1 MESEGIA
8 VVTDPAELDPIS
20 VDPMSDELRA
30 TTCAAQVVRS
40 GRGLT
45 MVHQP
50 IVGLDGGSVVGYEAL
65 ARFEGVRAT
74 QAVFLHGQLLGIGAD
89 LEARVL
95 ERALAATRRLARGW
109 RLHVNVAPSVIDAP
123 CVRDVLLHARLDRV
137 VIELT
142 EHVPAR
148 DVAVLERSLADLRCA
163 GALVAV
169 DDAGSGFGGL
179 DLLMGVR
186 PDIVKLDARL
196 VKGLAHH
203 AGRAGVVTTLVE
215 TAHRLGARV
224 IAEGVEDRLTLDACV
239 RLGIDAAQG
248 YWLARPA
255 EGFPRVDPE
264 CIAGVVRSDRRVLFG
279 AELAQR
285 LAVAR
290 IVPARSPL
298 LGTDLRVGVDGL
310 GRAVWVA
317 DQDRAPLRAAEVDL
331 VEGWDGVRRALDG
344 GVEAVLVVD
353 EWRHVLGVVLDD
365 HDTGSDRR

>member
-8 VVTDPAELDPIS
+8 VVTDPGE
-20 VDPMSDELRA
+20 VDPVSMDSISDQLRA
-30 TTCAAQVVRS
+30 TACAAQVVRS

-50 IVGLDGGSVVGYEAL
+50 IVELDGGSVVGYEAL

-74 QAVFLHGQLLGIGAD
+74 QAVFLHGQLLGLGAD

-109 RLHVNVAPSVIDAP
+109 RLHVNVAPSVIDTP
-123 CVRDVLLHARLDRV
+123 CVRDVLEHARLDRV

-148 DVAVLERSLADLRCA
+148 DVAVLERSLGDLRRQ
-163 GALVAV
+163 GAMIAV
-169 DDAGSGFGGL
+169 DDAGSGFGGI
-179 DLLMGVR
+179 DLLIGIR

-196 VKGLAHH
+196 ISGLAHH
-203 AGRAGVVTTLVE
+203 AGRAGVVATLVE

-224 IAEGVEDRLTLDACV
+224 VAEGVEDRRTLDACV
-239 RLGIDAAQG
+239 RLDIDAAQG

-264 CIAGVVRSDRRVLFG
+264 CIAGVVRADRRVLFG
-279 AELAQR
+279 AELASR
-285 LAVAR
+285 LATAR
-290 IVPARSPL
+290 VVPARSPL

-317 DQDRAPLRAAEVDL
+317 DRDRAPLRAAEVDL
-331 VEGWDGVRRALDG
+331 ADGWDGVRHALDRD
-344 GVEAVLVVD
+344 VEAVLVVD
-353 EWRHVLGVVLDD
+353 EWRHVLGVVLRDR
-365 HDTGSDRR
+365 DTSPEPR